1 MSPGVRWRSRRALES
16 PALRRVRLPLL
27 LSLRRRCRRV
37 KGALGLGLGLE
48 AGPAAPATIT
58 RTYLRDDG
66 EKLV

>member
-37 KGALGLGLGLE
+37 KGALGLGDI
-48 AGPAAPATIT
+48 AGFWPVMVA
-58 RTYLRDDG
+58 
-66 EKLV
+66 